1 MMPKLSRQQHWEA
14 IVAVSRRMQALARDG
29 QWDEVTA
36 LELQRRGAMEAFFDR
51 QVTTDEAAFV
61 ADGIREVMDLD
72 RETMARCASAREEA
86 GKQAGVIH
94 QGRRAEAAYN
104 SNR

>member
-1 MMPKLSRQQHWEA
+1 MMTRQTQWEG
-14 IVAVSRRMQALARDG
+14 IVALSRRMQTLARDE

-36 LELQRRGAMEAFFDR
+36 LELQRRSDMEAFFAR
-51 QVTTDEAAFV
+51 KVSPDEAGFIAE
-61 ADGIREVMDLD
+61 GIREVMELD
-72 RETMARCASAREEA
+72 RETMVHCAAAREEA
-86 GKQAGVIH
+86 GKQAGVVQ